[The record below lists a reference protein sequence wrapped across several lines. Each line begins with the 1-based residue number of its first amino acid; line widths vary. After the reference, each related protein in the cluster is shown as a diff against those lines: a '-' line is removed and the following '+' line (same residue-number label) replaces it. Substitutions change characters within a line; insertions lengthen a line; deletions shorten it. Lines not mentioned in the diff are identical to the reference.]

1 MAKMRFKCIP
11 WVAIFLAV
19 LPANVAAAIPK
30 ALRKSPPSVDC
41 PWLNPTLST
50 SQRLKMLLPNLTLS
64 DKIALVHGYI
74 PRQHY
79 GGYVA
84 GIPSLCVPALKFQDG
99 PAGVADGMAGIT
111 ALPAPVA
118 GASTW
123 NTKLM
128 YQYGKVIGEE
138 ARTKGIN
145 VLLGPMVNILRD
157 PRWGRAWET
166 YGEDP
171 YLNGTIG
178 VSVIQ
183 GVQSQN
189 VIAMVKHIAAYD
201 QDQTGRGN
209 SIVGV
214 RALHEIYL
222 SAFHQ
227 AIFNGHAGAAMMTG
241 GAINNLFANENTY
254 LMKDTV
260 EDRWGFKGFIS
271 SDYDGARSAIGSA
284 NAGLDLDMPTP
295 RNFAAPLLQAVEN
308 SQVPMS
314 RLNDMVSSILL
325 QEFRFGIF
333 NHPDTGS
340 WQTPATSPAHTAI
353 ATRVA
358 EEGTVLLK
366 NADKQLPL
374 NPSTVGSIAVIGA
387 AGSAYPKAVGCGS
400 GQARPPYIITPLQ
413 GIRSLLGPNAHVDYA
428 QGSNPPRVAHPAPTA
443 PLIAQAV
450 AIARKS
456 QIAIVFA
463 DDVECEGGGIAYGPG
478 APPKGVAAYRPNIG
492 LSGDQNQLISAVA
505 AVNPHTIVVLNTGAP
520 VAAPWLDKVTA
531 LMEAWYPGQVDGT
544 AIASLLFGEADPSG
558 HTVQTWPMDDKQ
570 MPTASPAL
578 WGRGILWPNLGRA
591 QLFSHSINVGY
602 RYYDAHNIKPLF
614 PFGYGLSYTRFAFS
628 HLRLQPEEKAP
639 PGTSDPASSTS
650 RQEANMVEVS
660 ATITN
665 IGKAAG
671 ADVVQ
676 LYVGDPRVAN
686 EPPRQLKGFS
696 KVFLDPGKSSTVHF
710 ILKGHDLSYWKDSA
724 NGWVLPSGN
733 FQVFVGDSSSPDNL
747 PLRGTFTVTATST
760 VSLTQ

>member
-1 MAKMRFKCIP
+1 MATPRIKSIQ
-11 WVAIFLAV
+11 WIALFLAI
-19 LPANVAAAIPK
+19 LSGAVAGAMP
-30 ALRKSPPSVDC
+30 RSVRTSPSSADC
-41 PWLNPTLST
+41 PWLNSSLSS
-50 SQRLKMLLPNLTLS
+50 SQRLQMLLPKLTLS
-64 DKIALVHGYI
+64 EKIALVHGYI
-74 PRQHY
+74 PRHHY

-84 GIPSLCVPALKFQDG
+84 AIPSLCIPALKFQDG
-99 PAGVADGMAGIT
+99 PAGIADGMAGIT

-123 NTKLM
+123 DTKLM

-138 ARTKGIN
+138 AKAKGIN
-145 VLLGPMVNILRD
+145 VLLGPMVNIVRD

-171 YLNGTIG
+171 YLNGAIG
-178 VSVIQ
+178 VSVIR

-189 VIAMVKHIAAYD
+189 VIAMVKHMAAYD
-201 QDQTGRGN
+201 QDQTGRGD

-222 SAFHQ
+222 PAFHQ
-227 AIFNGHAGAAMMTG
+227 AIFNGHAGAVMMTG

-260 EDRWGFKGFIS
+260 ENRWGFQGFIS

-284 NAGLDLDMPTP
+284 NAGLDLDMPKA
-295 RNFAAPLLQAVEN
+295 RSFAAPLLQAVQ
-308 SQVPMS
+308 SSKVPMS
-314 RLNDMVSSILL
+314 RLNDMVASILR

-340 WQTPATSPAHTAI
+340 WRTPAISPAHTAI

-366 NADKQLPL
+366 NADNQLPL
-374 NPSTVGSIAVIGA
+374 NPNTVGSIAVIGA

-413 GIRSLLGPNAHVDYA
+413 GIRSLLGPGVHVDYA

-443 PLIAQAV
+443 PLIAKAV
-450 AIARKS
+450 TLARKS

-478 APPKGVAAYRPNIG
+478 APPKWVADYRPNIS

-531 LMEAWYPGQVDGT
+531 LMEAWYPGQVDGK
-544 AIASLLFGEADPSG
+544 AIASLLFGKADPSG
-558 HTVQTWPMDDKQ
+558 HTVQTWPVDDKQ
-570 MPTASPAL
+570 MPTVNPAL
-578 WGRGILWPNLGRA
+578 WGPGILWPNKGRA
-591 QLFSHSINVGY
+591 QLFSDNLDVGY
-602 RYYDAHNIKPLF
+602 RYYDVHHIKPLF
-614 PFGYGLSYTRFAFS
+614 PFGYGLSYTSFAFS
-628 HLRLQPEEKAP
+628 HLRLQPEKSAP
-639 PGTSDPASSTS
+639 SGTALAASSS
-650 RQEANMVEVS
+650 RQQANMVKIS

-665 IGKAAG
+665 IGKVAG
-671 ADVVQ
+671 ADAVQ
-676 LYVGDPRVAN
+676 IYVGYPAVAN

-696 KVFLDPGKSSTVHF
+696 KVFLQPGKSATVHF
-710 ILKGHDLSYWKDSA
+710 VLNGRDLSYWKSKV
-724 NGWVLPSGN
+724 NGWVLPSGT
-733 FQVFVGDSSSPDNL
+733 FQVFVGDSSALANL
-747 PLRGTFTVTATST
+747 PLHGTFTVTSSGP
-760 VSLTQ
+760 VQLEQ

>member
-64 DKIALVHGYI
+64 EKIALVHGYI

-145 VLLGPMVNILRD
+145 VLLGPMVNIVRD

-171 YLNGTIG
+171 YLNGAIG
-178 VSVIQ
+178 VSVIR

-201 QDQTGRGN
+201 QEQTGRGN

-222 SAFHQ
+222 RAFHQ
-227 AIFNGHAGAAMMTG
+227 AIFNGHVGAAMMTG

-254 LMKDTV
+254 LIKDTV

-271 SDYDGARSAIGSA
+271 SDYDGARSATGSA
-284 NAGLDLDMPTP
+284 NAGLDLDMPES
-295 RNFAAPLLQAVEN
+295 RKFGKPLYQAVSN
-308 SQVPMS
+308 GQVSMA
-314 RLNDMVSSILL
+314 RLNDMVSSKFRE
-325 QEFRFGIF
+325 EFRFGLF
-333 NHPDTGS
+333 QHPDTGR
-340 WQTPATSPAHTAI
+340 WNAVATSKAHTAI
-353 ATRVA
+353 ATQVA
-358 EEGTVLLK
+358 EQGTVLLK
-366 NADKQLPL
+366 DANSQLPL
-374 NPSTVGSIAVIGA
+374 NPKTVGSIAVIGA

-413 GIRSLLGPNAHVDYA
+413 GIRSFLGPNAHVDYA
-428 QGSNPPRVAHPAPTA
+428 QGSNPPRVADPAPTA
-443 PLIAQAV
+443 PMIAKAV

-456 QIAIVFA
+456 QVAIVFA

-478 APPKGVAAYRPNIG
+478 APPKWVADYRPDID

-520 VAAPWLDKVTA
+520 VAAPWLNKVSA
-531 LMEAWYPGQVDGT
+531 LMEAWYPGQVDGD
-544 AIASLLFGEADPSG
+544 AVAALLFGKANPSG
-558 HTVQTWPMDDKQ
+558 HTVQTWPVDDKQ
-570 MPTASPAL
+570 MPTANPTL
-578 WGRGILWPNLGRA
+578 WGPGILWPKKGRA
-591 QLFSHSINVGY
+591 QLFSDNIDVGY
-602 RYYDAHNIKPLF
+602 RYYDANHIKPLF
-614 PFGYGLSYTRFAFS
+614 PFGYGLSYTKFAFT
-628 HLRLQPEEKAP
+628 HIRLQAEDKAP
-639 PGTSDPASSTS
+639 SGPGHSVSSTNL
-650 RQEANMVEVS
+650 QNENMVEVS

-665 IGKAAG
+665 IGKLAG
-671 ADVVQ
+671 ADAVQ
-676 LYVGDPRVAN
+676 LYVGDPIVAN

-710 ILKGHDLSYWKDSA
+710 ILTGHDLSYWKDSA

-733 FQVFVGDSSSPDNL
+733 FKVFVGDSSSLANL
-747 PLRGTFTVTATST
+747 PLRGTFTVTGSR
-760 VSLTQ
+760 VVHLD